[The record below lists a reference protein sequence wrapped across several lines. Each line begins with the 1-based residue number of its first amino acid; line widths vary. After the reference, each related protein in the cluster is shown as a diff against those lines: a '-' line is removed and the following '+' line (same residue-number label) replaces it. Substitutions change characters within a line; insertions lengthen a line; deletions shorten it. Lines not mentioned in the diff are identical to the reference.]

1 MRSHIHGVRTGRE
14 SAAHER
20 SAYHGVHAWA
30 GQGVLREHIANWV
43 TVLGDLKAKYSGPDL
58 HVYPGHGALS
68 DPTLFDRMRVYLDD
82 FVSAVSGE
90 PTNAAAL
97 ACMKRLYPGF
107 EQEDFLL
114 AQSVAFH
121 GADGRA
127 PKSGP

>member
-1 MRSHIHGVRTGRE
+1 M
-14 SAAHER
+14 
-20 SAYHGVHAWA
+20 
-30 GQGVLREHIANWV
+30 REHIANWV